1 MKIAKSKLQQIIQEE
16 LSRVL
21 KEEHNPDYDK
31 VFMVITKLSG
41 GGLEFWPR
49 ESKPDFYN
57 SFDDAHAVA
66 KKISKSNVENKFY
79 RAVNVTEVLGLL
91 TSDRRLGSIKQLAQ
105 TYLDKN
111 VETGN
116 ADKNADGA
124 LDREELEAIAK
135 SLEG

>member
-1 MKIAKSKLQQIIQEE
+1 MKITKGRLQQIIQEE

-21 KEEHNPDYDK
+21 KEEYNPDYDK
-31 VFMVITKLSG
+31 VFMVVAKAYG
-41 GGLEFWPR
+41 KLEFWPR
-49 ESKPDFYN
+49 ENKPDFYN

-66 KKISKSNVENKFY
+66 KKINKSNVENKFY
-79 RAVNVTEVLGLL
+79 RAVNVAEALGLL
-91 TSDRRLGSIKQLAQ
+91 TNDRRLGSIKQLAQ

-111 VETGN
+111 VEAGN